1 MALALPPWIP
11 SRGTQPG
18 QAPVKQR
25 PFMGARSCWA
35 ADGVFW
41 LQELLG
47 SYYGGCRQCL
57 WDLIGALGGLHVHA

>member
-1 MALALPPWIP
+1 MALAFATLDRFSWHAA
-11 SRGTQPG
+11 R
-18 QAPVKQR
+18 PVKQR

-35 ADGVFW
+35 PDGVFW

-57 WDLIGALGGLHVHA
+57 WDLIGGLHVHA